1 MSERD
6 SGGNCLPHKVQNR
19 GVSFF
24 TASLFAL
31 SCDPLA
37 AFLHSR
43 EQKCDLTLFAAY
55 CFPHWSHDLS
65 IGIRRPGTKI
75 QDSRNQRS
83 FSSCLRERRRQ
94 RPRPDPAPCPVYDG
108 PCQDVRPKAHSGYWG
123 TLWGAYH
130 RTRNRGSRF
139 TGQIDS
145 AHRGLPFGSQPSR
158 TIHGSRR
165 DAELALAELRVEHSH
180 CLTPLSHTTL
190 DVLIDQFLSAPTR
203 SGSPRGPGNG
213 ESAGLVLWRY
223 RNTACIFML

>member
-1 MSERD
+1 MPDGLNGRGHPTRRTQTGCMD
-6 SGGNCLPHKVQNR
+6 SPDKNLGTLNPQVPGSSPGGR
-19 GVSFF
+19 
-24 TASLFAL
+24 T
-31 SCDPLA
+31 
-37 AFLHSR
+37 
-43 EQKCDLTLFAAY
+43 TLYENF
-55 CFPHWSHDLS
+55 C
-65 IGIRRPGTKI
+65 
-75 QDSRNQRS
+75 RS
-83 FSSCLRERRRQ
+83 FSGTVVCCHHNSCTTPIGDQ
-94 RPRPDPAPCPVYDG
+94 VIRPRCR
-108 PCQDVRPKAHSGYWG
+108 C
-123 TLWGAYH
+123 TLRGAYH

-165 DAELALAELRVEHSH
+165 DAELALAKLRVEHSR
-180 CLTPLSHTTL
+180 CLTPLSDTTL

>member
-1 MSERD
+1 MARRHRSTTGTRRR
-6 SGGNCLPHKVQNR
+6 PHGWRSLNNTLNR
-19 GVSFF
+19 
-24 TASLFAL
+24 
-31 SCDPLA
+31 
-37 AFLHSR
+37 HI
-43 EQKCDLTLFAAY
+43 
-55 CFPHWSHDLS
+55 DLS
-65 IGIRRPGTKI
+65 SLAPVPYHRWCR
-75 QDSRNQRS
+75 DRW
-83 FSSCLRERRRQ
+83 
-94 RPRPDPAPCPVYDG
+94 PR
-108 PCQDVRPKAHSGYWG
+108 AHSGFDVP
-123 TLWGAYH
+123 LWGAYH